1 MYTGEPV
8 LTEKAAEWGLVNDV
22 VPVEAF
28 MDRVMEFAETVAM
41 RSRRTAA
48 RLKDAVYRGIE
59 KTLDEG
65 LEIECA
71 HLVEILKSDD
81 YKEGLTA
88 FAGRRQPVFD

>member
-8 LTEKAAEWGLVNDV
+8 ITEKVAEWGLVNDV

-28 MDRVMEFAETVAM
+28 MDRVMEFVETVAM

-65 LEIECA
+65 LEIERA
-71 HLVEILKSDD
+71 HLVEMLKSDD

-88 FAGRRQPVFD
+88 FAERRQPVFD

>member
-1 MYTGEPV
+1 
-8 LTEKAAEWGLVNDV
+8 
-22 VPVEAF
+22 

-65 LEIECA
+65 LI
-71 HLVEILKSDD
+71 
-81 YKEGLTA
+81 A
-88 FAGRRQPVFD
+88 FAERRQPVFD